1 MPTEKLDE
9 ELSVATN
16 FKSEAEGRKM
26 LLARKMFLQAYSN
39 ELLIN
44 KSTNLYF
51 KL

>member
-26 LLARKMFLQAYSN
+26 LLSRKNVPTSLQQ
-39 ELLIN
+39 
-44 KSTNLYF
+44 
-51 KL
+51 